1 MKNLEE
7 ERLGEIRKSKESLGG
22 YTMKIIEYNGRNN
35 IWIEFQDENKSKV
48 HTQYGNFEKG
58 NVKNPYHPSVFG
70 VGYYGVGKYK
80 SRGKDKKKTIAY
92 KSWIMMLQRCYD
104 PYTINKRL
112 TYIDCYVCD
121 EWLCFQNFAEWY
133 YKNYYE
139 CNNEEM
145 HLDKDILIKGNKIYS
160 PETCVFVPQ
169 RINSLFTKSDASRGK
184 YPIGVS
190 WHKAS
195 NKFMTQC
202 SIFDKENNKKQMYL
216 GYYNTSEEAFLAYK
230 QFKENYIKQV
240 ADEYKELIPNKLYDA
255 LYRYEVN
262 IGD

>member
-7 ERLGEIRKSKESLGG
+7 ERLGEIRKNKESLGG

-35 IWIEFQDENKSKV
+35 IWVEFQDENKSKV

-70 VGYYGVGKYK
+70 VGYYGIGKYK
-80 SRGKDKKKTIAY
+80 SRGKDKKKTNAY
-92 KSWIMMLQRCYD
+92 KYWINMLMRCYD

-139 CNNEEM
+139 CNNEKM
-145 HLDKDILIKGNKIYS
+145 CLDKDILFKGNKIYS
-160 PETCVFVPQ
+160 PENCIFVPH
-169 RINSLFTKSDASRGK
+169 RINLLFTKSDAGRGE

-190 WHKAS
+190 PHKAS
-195 NKFMTQC
+195 GKLVVQC
-202 SIFDKENNKKQMYL
+202 NTLEKQEHL
-216 GYYNTSEEAFLAYK
+216 GYFPLNRPFQAFYTYK
-230 QFKENYIKQV
+230 QFKEKYIKQI
-240 ADEYKELIPNKLYDA
+240 ADEYKELIPKKVYDA
-255 LYRYEVN
+255 LYKYKVEIN
-262 IGD
+262 D